1 MLVQFKNAYLQKLFE
16 DKPVS
21 GKPRYSSEVVVKFKK
36 TILKLKFAD
45 SLREIKAQRG
55 LNFEALKGDLR
66 GYYSV
71 RVDYSYRLILTID
84 QEGTLEIT
92 DIIIIHDLT
101 NHYE

>member
-16 DKPVS
+16 DKPVT
-21 GKPRYSSEVVVKFKK
+21 GKPRYSSEVIAKFKK

-45 SLREIKAQRG
+45 SLREIRLQKG

-84 QEGTLEIT
+84 LEGTLEIT
-92 DIIIIHDLT
+92 DVIIIHDLT